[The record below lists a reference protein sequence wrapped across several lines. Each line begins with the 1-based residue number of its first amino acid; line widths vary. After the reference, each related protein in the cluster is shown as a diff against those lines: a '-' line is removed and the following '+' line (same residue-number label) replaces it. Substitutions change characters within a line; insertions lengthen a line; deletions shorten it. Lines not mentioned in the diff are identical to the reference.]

1 MARILVVDDERV
13 VRDLMRAVLVGA
25 GHDVL
30 EAHDGEE
37 ALACI
42 EEAPLP
48 DVILLDLMMPR
59 MDGWRFLEE
68 LRVRGLRRQTRV
80 VIVSALSDEDTRSR
94 SAQHGVR
101 NLLAKPFDTDVLL
114 AAVDESLMQ
123 DPEDICDRR
132 ERVDDLAKLIKA
144 IDALS
149 E

>member
-25 GHDVL
+25 GHDVV

-37 ALACI
+37 ALAFI
-42 EEAPLP
+42 EEMPLP

-68 LRVRGLRRQTRV
+68 LRVRGVRRQTRV

-94 SAQHGVR
+94 GAEHGVR
-101 NLLAKPFDTDVLL
+101 NMLSKPFDTDVLL